1 MNKETSN
8 NQLIGLRI
16 KEARKNAKLTQK
28 DLATRL
34 NLQSYQIIGQYESGI
49 RRPKW
54 ERLKEIARILDVNPK
69 YLAGESNR
77 PKGSFCIKKK
87 DGSKEYIDTSN
98 FLNAIDKFSL
108 KKEEQTVSDIL
119 MDQMK
124 QEIYLRALQ
133 ESMSYRETE
142 ILKIM
147 KSLNN
152 KGQDKAI
159 EQVEMLTK
167 IPEYRK
173 EDTSHQI
180 SALNAAH
187 ERADIEVTEEMK
199 KHDDDIMNDDSEWN

>member
-77 PKGSFCIKKK
+77 PKGSNSISTRMVFYNI
-87 DGSKEYIDTSN
+87 
-98 FLNAIDKFSL
+98 
-108 KKEEQTVSDIL
+108 
-119 MDQMK
+119 
-124 QEIYLRALQ
+124 
-133 ESMSYRETE
+133 SYFPRF
-142 ILKIM
+142 
-147 KSLNN
+147 
-152 KGQDKAI
+152 
-159 EQVEMLTK
+159 
-167 IPEYRK
+167 
-173 EDTSHQI
+173 
-180 SALNAAH
+180 
-187 ERADIEVTEEMK
+187 
-199 KHDDDIMNDDSEWN
+199 